1 MAPTVSIIVP
11 VYNAEKTI
19 GRCIDSI
26 LGQQYTDFEL
36 LLVDDGSKDG
46 SGAIC
51 DSYALADSRVQVIHK
66 ENTGVSDT
74 RNIGISRAAGV
85 YLQFLDSDDWITPDA
100 TKLLVE
106 TARDHDCDLVISDF
120 YRVLGERVS
129 RKGDIDEDRVLTR
142 EEYAAHM
149 MEQPADFYY
158 GVLWNKLY
166 RRDIVESHRLRMDP
180 ELSWCEDFMFNL
192 EYIRHA
198 QRFYALQ
205 VPIYY
210 YVKTKG
216 SLASQSLSISKT
228 IRMKLMLFEY
238 YNQFYK
244 SVLDEDEYEKSRLKV
259 YRFLVDA
266 AGDGAVPPTILPGSK
281 KLGDERVSICPE
293 ALSGEGVLAD
303 SFRERK
309 LLEQYLESAALK
321 NGLSL
326 PEARLLLA
334 LEQITSVSSRKN
346 LADFLG
352 VSRSVL
358 SMNLQKLT
366 SKGLIRAEDVRDG
379 ETAKR
384 QFQVAILP
392 DARPVLEDL
401 AAAQQ
406 GYIEAHLTGFTG
418 EEAEQFALLMEKARA
433 NTRRAL
439 Q

>member
-74 RNIGISRAAGV
+74 RNIGISRARGV

-106 TARDHDCDLVISDF
+106 AAGEHNCDLVISDF
-120 YRVLGERVS
+120 YRVVGERVS

-334 LEQITSVSSRKN
+334 LVQMKSVPSRKN

-352 VSRSVL
+352 VSRSSL

-366 SKGLIRAEDVRDG
+366 SKGLIRAEDIRDE

>member
-1 MAPTVSIIVP
+1 M
-11 VYNAEKTI
+11 
-19 GRCIDSI
+19 
-26 LGQQYTDFEL
+26 
-36 LLVDDGSKDG
+36 
-46 SGAIC
+46 
-51 DSYALADSRVQVIHK
+51 
-66 ENTGVSDT
+66 
-74 RNIGISRAAGV
+74 
-85 YLQFLDSDDWITPDA
+85 
-100 TKLLVE
+100 
-106 TARDHDCDLVISDF
+106 
-120 YRVLGERVS
+120 
-129 RKGDIDEDRVLTR
+129 
-142 EEYAAHM
+142 
-149 MEQPADFYY
+149 
-158 GVLWNKLY
+158 
-166 RRDIVESHRLRMDP
+166 
-180 ELSWCEDFMFNL
+180 
-192 EYIRHA
+192 
-198 QRFYALQ
+198 
-205 VPIYY
+205 
-210 YVKTKG
+210 
-216 SLASQSLSISKT
+216 
-228 IRMKLMLFEY
+228 
-238 YNQFYK
+238 
-244 SVLDEDEYEKSRLKV
+244 
-259 YRFLVDA
+259 
-266 AGDGAVPPTILPGSK
+266 PPTILPGSK

-418 EEAEQFALLMEKARA
+418 EEAEQFALLMVKARA

>member
-74 RNIGISRAAGV
+74 RNIGISRARGV

-120 YRVLGERVS
+120 YRVVGERLS
-129 RKGDIDEDRVLTR
+129 QKGDIDEDGIMTR

>member
-19 GRCIDSI
+19 GRCVDSI

-74 RNIGISRAAGV
+74 RNIGISRARGV

-120 YRVLGERVS
+120 YRVVGERVS

-293 ALSGEGVLAD
+293 ELSGEGVLAD

>member
-19 GRCIDSI
+19 GRCVDSI

-36 LLVDDGSKDG
+36 LLVDDGSRDG

-51 DSYALADSRVQVIHK
+51 DSHALADSRVQVIHK

-74 RNIGISRAAGV
+74 RNIGISRARGV

-120 YRVLGERVS
+120 YRVVGERVS

>member
-106 TARDHDCDLVISDF
+106 IARDHDCDLVISDF
-120 YRVLGERVS
+120 YRVVGERVS

>member
-36 LLVDDGSKDG
+36 LLADDGSKDG

-74 RNIGISRAAGV
+74 RNIGISRARGV

-106 TARDHDCDLVISDF
+106 AAGEHNCDLVISDF
-120 YRVLGERVS
+120 YRVVGERVS

>member
-19 GRCIDSI
+19 GRCVDSI
-26 LGQQYTDFEL
+26 LSQQYTDFEL
-36 LLVDDGSKDG
+36 LLVDDGSTDS

-51 DSYALADSRVQVIHK
+51 DSYTLADSRVQVIHK

-120 YRVLGERVS
+120 YRVVGERVS

-244 SVLDEDEYEKSRLKV
+244 SVLDEEEYEKSRLKV

>member
-74 RNIGISRAAGV
+74 RNIGISRARGV

-106 TARDHDCDLVISDF
+106 AAGEHNCDLVISDF
-120 YRVLGERVS
+120 YRVVGERVS

>member
-1 MAPTVSIIVP
+1 MHPIVSIIVP
-11 VYNAEKTI
+11 VYNAEKTLE
-19 GRCIDSI
+19 RCVDSI
-26 LGQQYTDFEL
+26 LNQTYQEYEL
-36 LLVDDGSKDG
+36 LLVDDGSTDSSAALCDG
-46 SGAIC
+46 
-51 DSYALADSRVQVIHK
+51 YAARDPRVRVFHK
-66 ENTGVSDT
+66 ENAGVSNA
-74 RNIGISRAAGV
+74 RNLALAQARGT
-85 YLQFLDSDDWITPDA
+85 YLQFLDSDDWITPEA
-100 TKLLVE
+100 TASLVRAAE
-106 TARDHDCDLVISDF
+106 DHQCDLVISDF
-120 YRVLGERVS
+120 YRVVGERVS
-129 RKGDIDEDRVLTR
+129 HKGDIDEDTVLTQ

-149 MEQPADFYY
+149 MENPADFYY

-166 RRDIVESHRLRMDP
+166 RRQIVEDHHLRMDP
-180 ELSWCEDFMFNL
+180 EISWCEDFMFNL

>member
-74 RNIGISRAAGV
+74 RNIGISRARGV

-120 YRVLGERVS
+120 YRVVGERVS

-244 SVLDEDEYEKSRLKV
+244 SVLDEEEYEKSRLKV

>member
-74 RNIGISRAAGV
+74 RNIGISRARGV

-120 YRVLGERVS
+120 YRVVGERVS

-293 ALSGEGVLAD
+293 ELSGEGVLAD

>member
-36 LLVDDGSKDG
+36 LLVDDGSRDG

-120 YRVLGERVS
+120 YRVVGERVS